1 MKNHQK
7 IIKRKHGVLILS
19 NSWYILR
26 FFFKYVAG
34 KIKTITNR
42 KKQGKKKME
51 NVTEKNISKS
61 NDEKPKVGF
70 IVGNEWLRQCDR
82 IPKVQHR
89 VGFWIPNFK
98 INCQGLLFTKSN
110 WLF

>member
-1 MKNHQK
+1 
-7 IIKRKHGVLILS
+7 
-19 NSWYILR
+19 
-26 FFFKYVAG
+26 
-34 KIKTITNR
+34 
-42 KKQGKKKME
+42 ME

-89 VGFWIPNFK
+89 VGFWIPNIK
-98 INCQGLLFTKSN
+98 NCLSAFVIY
-110 WLF
+110 

>member
-1 MKNHQK
+1 
-7 IIKRKHGVLILS
+7 
-19 NSWYILR
+19 
-26 FFFKYVAG
+26 
-34 KIKTITNR
+34 
-42 KKQGKKKME
+42 ME

-98 INCQGLLFTKSN
+98 IIC
-110 WLF
+110 

>member
-1 MKNHQK
+1 MKNHQV
-7 IIKRKHGVLILS
+7 IIKRKHGLLILS

-26 FFFKYVAG
+26 FFEYVAG
-34 KIKTITNR
+34 KIKTITNQ

-98 INCQGLLFTKSN
+98 IIC
-110 WLF
+110 